1 MNVKTVLLI
10 ALLGSLLIQLSAQQ
24 PDNEHLPCGTPSG
37 ISPWLE
43 QFTASGEIQVR
54 GTDTLLMLPIGVH
67 VVGRDDGS
75 GYLAE
80 QDVIDALCQLNQD
93 FEASNIRCYIKGGID
108 YINDS
113 DFYNHDDV
121 IDGAFKMFDYNTPN
135 AINCYIMG
143 DPAGNCGYN
152 LNYAGIALKK
162 NCIDP
167 GDHTWVHEVAHHLT
181 IQHTFLGWEGGI
193 THDGSQPANYSQPA
207 PEKVTY
213 DYTKFKNQ
221 LYLDTL
227 IIDTALVEKTD
238 GADCDGSA
246 DRFCDTPPD
255 YLAFR
260 WPCDANGFSLQSQ
273 VDPDGN
279 TFYSDGSFFISYAF
293 DQCQSRFS
301 DGQIAAMRANLT
313 DEKDF
318 LLVDQPSV
326 LDITQPSTLLTP
338 GEGETNIYPEGTTL
352 SWSSSP
358 NAEKYIVELDVVTFF
373 GSPYY
378 QSWIT
383 TDTFVTADLVE
394 DAPYY
399 WRVRPFNYQSFC
411 TEFANGSF
419 FTGLIGSSS
428 TTSEPDFSAALQPNP
443 VIRGQNL
450 SLTYSSATGGPLQ
463 IALHTAAGQIIQT
476 LDLQN
481 GGATSQTITLPTSEL
496 TPGLY
501 IVTASSPSGRWSKK
515 FIVL

>member
-1 MNVKTVLLI
+1 MKNLSVSLAIATLLLFQGLVL
-10 ALLGSLLIQLSAQQ
+10 AQN

-43 QFTASGEIQVR
+43 QFVAQGIPAVRTA
-54 GTDTLLMLPIGVH
+54 DTLLMVPLGVH

-80 QDVIDALCQLNQD
+80 QDVIDALCQLNAD

-238 GADCDGSA
+238 GSACDAAS

-273 VDPDGN
+273 VDPNGN

-313 DEKDF
+313 EEKDF
-318 LLVDQPSV
+318 LLENPPSV
-326 LDITQPSTLLTP
+326 LDIDQVATILSPE
-338 GEGETNIYPEGTTL
+338 EGQTVSPENTVL
-352 SWSSSP
+352 SWTSSP

-378 QSWIT
+378 KSWVT
-383 TDTFVTADLVE
+383 TDTFVTADLIE
-394 DAPYY
+394 EAPYY
-399 WRVRPFNYQSFC
+399 WRVRPFNNQSFC
-411 TEFANGSF
+411 TPFSNGSF
-419 FTGLIGSSS
+419 FTGLVS
-428 TTSEPDFSAALQPNP
+428 TTSSADAAPLVASIQPNP
-443 VIRGQNL
+443 VNSGDPLVLNVHTTGNAPLRIDVFSSRGQVV
-450 SLTYSSATGGPLQ
+450 
-463 IALHTAAGQIIQT
+463 
-476 LDLQN
+476 
-481 GGATSQTITLPTSEL
+481 QTITADPSAKLSGTMTIPSDGL
-496 TPGLY
+496 APGLY
-501 IVTASSPSGRWSKK
+501 VVIISSENGQVSKK
-515 FIVL
+515 VIVQ

>member
-1 MNVKTVLLI
+1 MNLNSVLFIALLI
-10 ALLGSLLIQLSAQQ
+10 AAPLLLSAQS
-24 PDNEHLPCGTPSG
+24 PDQEHLPCGTPPG

-43 QFTASGEIQVR
+43 QFTADGISYDR
-54 GTDTLLMLPIGVH
+54 SADTLIMLPLGVH

-80 QDVIDALCQLNQD
+80 QDVIDALCQLNED
-93 FEASNIRCYIKGGID
+93 FSASNIRCYIKGGIN

-113 DFYNHDDV
+113 DFYDHDDV
-121 IDGAFKMFDYNTPN
+121 IDGAFKMFDYNIPN

-227 IIDTALVEKTD
+227 IIDTALVEKTS
-238 GADCDGSA
+238 GADCAGAA

-260 WPCDANGFSLQSQ
+260 WPCDANGFSLQTQ
-273 VDPDGN
+273 VDPEGN
-279 TFYSDGSFFISYAF
+279 TFKSDGSFFISYAF

-318 LLVDQPSV
+318 LLENAPAVM
-326 LDITQPSTLLTP
+326 DIDLASSLLIP
-338 GEGETNIYPEGTTL
+338 EEGQTVSPLETTL

-358 NAEKYIVELDVVTFF
+358 NAEKYVVELDIVTFF

-378 QSWIT
+378 QSWVT
-383 TDTFVTADLVE
+383 TDTFVIADLIE
-394 DAPYY
+394 EAPYY
-399 WRVRPFNYQSFC
+399 WRVRPFNNQSFC
-411 TEFANGSF
+411 TPYTTGSF
-419 FTGLIGSSS
+419 FTGLVSS
-428 TTSEPDFSAALQPNP
+428 TSAPTAEAQPIIQPNP
-443 VIRGQNL
+443 VKSGE
-450 SLTYSSATGGPLQ
+450 
-463 IALHTAAGQIIQT
+463 
-476 LDLQN
+476 DLR
-481 GGATSQTITLPTSEL
+481 ITLPEQTPPVLSVSLYSLTGQKLVASNFSKDDTSASTLRVSTGML
-496 TPGLY
+496 TPGMY
-501 IVTASSPSGRWSKK
+501 IVSIQTDSGLWSQK
-515 FIVL
+515 VMVQ